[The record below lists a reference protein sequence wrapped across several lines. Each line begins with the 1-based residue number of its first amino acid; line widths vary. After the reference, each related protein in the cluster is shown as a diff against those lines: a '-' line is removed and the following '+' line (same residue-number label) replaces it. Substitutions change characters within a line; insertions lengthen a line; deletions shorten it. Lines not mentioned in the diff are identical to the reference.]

1 MSFDIAL
8 SGIQAINEQLD
19 TVSHNI
25 ANAGTFGFKSGRAN
39 FSAMVAG
46 SQPTGTEI
54 GSVTQS
60 IGLSGGVLNTG
71 RSLDA
76 SINGR
81 GFFVTKTAAGETQY
95 TRVGIFDT
103 SKTFEQTDAA
113 GNKTQISY
121 LVDASGR
128 KVQGFPQ
135 TPPST
140 VLGALGD
147 ITVPTGQIPAVASG
161 KMGYVGNLSAD
172 WVAPANG
179 WTAPDPTTTP
189 PTTAD
194 PLSFNLTKATII
206 YDSLGAQHTLT
217 QYFVKTGPGV
227 DVHFVLDGK
236 DMGAPLSMT
245 FSPATG
251 QMTNPNPAPAPGG
264 TAGVFQLQLPA
275 PGAAGAPPSGATLG
289 VTVGATANLLEINY
303 TGTTMFAGEA
313 TTSSNYADG
322 YASGVFAGI
331 DLAQDGS
338 VVAKYSNGQK
348 QSVGK
353 IAVAAFPD
361 EGALTSISDTSW
373 VASNESGTA
382 LVGTPGDGMAGTLN
396 TSSLE
401 QSNVDVTSE
410 LVGLMTSQRNY
421 QANSKVIQTESTM
434 MQSLMQAI

>member
-25 ANAGTFGFKSGRAN
+25 ANAGTYGFKSGRAN

-95 TRVGIFDT
+95 TRVGIFDADK
-103 SKTFEQTDAA
+103 SGF
-113 GNKTQISY
+113 

-128 KVQGFPQ
+128 RVQGFGLK
-135 TPPST
+135 PPST
-140 VLGALGD
+140 ILGAQGD
-147 ITVPTGQIPAVASG
+147 LAIPTGQIPAVASG
-161 KMGYVGNLSAD
+161 KMNYVGNMSAD
-172 WVAPANG
+172 WTVPTGGAFGPIPAG
-179 WTAPDPTTTP
+179 AVTPTTPPDPTT
-189 PTTAD
+189 
-194 PLSFNLTKATII
+194 FNMSKTSIV

-217 QYFVKTGPGV
+217 QYFVKDPAAGTV
-227 DVHFVLDGK
+227 NIHYVLDGTELTA
-236 DMGAPLSMT
+236 GGSPSPLVFDS
-245 FSPATG
+245 TG
-251 QMTNPNPAPAPGG
+251 QLGP
-264 TAGVFQLQLPA
+264 
-275 PGAAGAPPSGATLG
+275 AGAPVTSVTLTLPTPIAATGATMKPL
-289 VTVGATANLLEINY
+289 AIDY

-313 TTSSNYADG
+313 TTSTNAVDG
-322 YASGVFAGI
+322 YASGVFAGV
-331 DLAQDGS
+331 DLANDGS
-338 VVAKYSNGQK
+338 VIAKYTNGQK

-353 IAVAAFPD
+353 IAIATFPD
-361 EGALTSISDTSW
+361 EGALTSVSDTSW
-373 VASNESGTA
+373 VESNNSGTP
-382 LVGTPGDGMAGTLN
+382 LVTTPGSGMAGSLN
-396 TSSLE
+396 TSALE
-401 QSNVDVTSE
+401 QSNVDITSE

-434 MQSLMQAI
+434 MQSLMQAV